1 MTAASPGRVLVVT
14 NDFPTRRGGI
24 ETFVLNLC
32 RGLDPDQV
40 VVHTASME
48 GDLAYDA
55 ALPFPVVRDPTGTLL
70 PTPAVARRVRR
81 TFEAHGCDR
90 VLFGAAAPLGLL
102 APTLREAGAQRI
114 VGITHGHE
122 VWWARVP
129 GARALLRRIG
139 EGCDTL
145 TYVSEWCRERIAV
158 ALTDEDAAAMR
169 ALRPGV
175 DLERFT
181 PGCGGEGVRE
191 RLGLGP
197 DTPVVVSTARFVAR
211 KGQDRLVE
219 AWPAV
224 RERHP
229 EAVLLLVGDGPARG
243 DVQAAAA
250 EKGIADAVLLP
261 GSVPWEEV
269 PAWTDAGDVFAMP
282 CRTRRMGL
290 EAEAFGIVF
299 LEAAAC
305 GLPVVGGP
313 SGGAPEA
320 VSLAGGVVARP
331 DQLARVLAE
340 RLDQVA
346 GRRAA
351 GEARTRPEGF
361 DPPTWAGAAAQ
372 VAGLLGMPAR

>member
-1 MTAASPGRVLVVT
+1 MSTAAAGSAKRVLVVT

-24 ETFVLNLC
+24 ETFVLNIC
-32 RGLDPDQV
+32 RGLDPEQV
-40 VVHTASME
+40 VVHTASMD
-48 GDLAYDA
+48 GDAAYDA
-55 ALPFPVVRDPTGTLL
+55 ELPFPVVRDPTGTLL

-81 TFEAHGCDR
+81 TFEAYGCDR

-102 APTLREAGAQRI
+102 APTLRAAGAQRI

-129 GARALLRRIG
+129 GARSMLRRIG

-145 TYVSEWCRERIAV
+145 TFVSEWCRERIAT
-158 ALTDEDAAAMR
+158 ALSDEAAEAMSV
-169 ALRPGV
+169 LRPGV

-181 PGCGGEGVRE
+181 PGCGGDRVRE
-191 RLGLGP
+191 QLGLG
-197 DTPVVVSTARFVAR
+197 DDVPVVVSTARFVAR

-229 EAVLLLVGDGPARG
+229 DAVLLLVGDGPVREDVKAEVARRG
-243 DVQAAAA
+243 L
-250 EKGIADAVLLP
+250 ERAVLLP

-282 CRTRRMGL
+282 CRTRRLGL
-290 EAEAFGIVF
+290 EAEAFGIVY

-305 GLPVVGGP
+305 GLPVIGGP

-320 VSLAGGVVARP
+320 VALAGGVVAEPGELTRVLV
-331 DQLARVLAE
+331 DQLAA
-340 RLDQVA
+340 VA
-346 GRRAA
+346 RRRAGGDA
-351 GEARTRPEGF
+351 CTRPAGF
-361 DPPTWAGAAAQ
+361 DPPTWRGAADQ
-372 VAGLLGMPAR
+372 VAALLDL